1 LKKLKTSSGNI
12 EGMRKGGKMGI
23 ISDEEKKRITEEEE
37 LRASIRKKHEQ
48 KSSGTAGVLST
59 VCPGLGQI
67 YNGQVGKGAFFFLVI
82 LISVTLL
89 SLGILFWIQ
98 GVPGKGETTSIVGEE
113 EAVEISEDG
122 IVMEEE
128 TEGEEEETE
137 KKTIPP
143 LAGFLTIVGLAGLAL
158 GGNYS
163 VRDAIK
169 TAKRLNET

>member
-1 LKKLKTSSGNI
+1 
-12 EGMRKGGKMGI
+12 MGI
-23 ISDEEKKRITEEEE
+23 ISEEEKKRIIEEEE

-59 VCPGLGQI
+59 LCPGLGQI

-82 LISVTLL
+82 LISLTLF

-113 EAVEISEDG
+113 ESVEINEDG
-122 IVMEEE
+122 IVMGEE
-128 TEGEEEETE
+128 TETKGKKEEGE
-137 KKTIPP
+137 KKAIPP
-143 LAGFLTIVGLAGLAL
+143 LAGFLTIVGLAGLGL

-169 TAKRLNET
+169 SAKRLNEK